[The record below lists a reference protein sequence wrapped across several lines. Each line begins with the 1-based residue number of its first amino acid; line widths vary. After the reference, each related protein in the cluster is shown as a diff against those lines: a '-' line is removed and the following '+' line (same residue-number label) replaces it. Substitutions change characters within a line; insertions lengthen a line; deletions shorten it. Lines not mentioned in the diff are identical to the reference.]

1 MFFNHSNQQLPANRG
16 PLQPATAMQSTG
28 RHYITEV
35 YGTKPNGQRYKLT
48 VTQWSTDRDAN
59 KLPAQFAGMGKTTMR
74 AANKGEC

>member
-1 MFFNHSNQQLPANRG
+1 MLSNTSHRRQI
-16 PLQPATAMQSTG
+16 QPSTAMQATG
-28 RHYITEV
+28 RHYTMEV